1 MMNDLIAR
9 KRPPACRDDDAGT
22 VKRTMQPALR
32 AISGLHH
39 RSLVVDMTV
48 LATPDQLT
56 RDAAIDALGG
66 STMPASA
73 SGVQPGLPEAN
84 PNQPSIA
91 KAFASDPSL
100 VVPVIASLEEVLL
113 ARELRQQLKK
123 RYLDRPT
130 QPCSLWCVGID

>member
-1 MMNDLIAR
+1 MTDLIAR
-9 KRPPACRDDDAGT
+9 KRLPACRDDDAGT

-32 AISGLHH
+32 AVSGLHH
-39 RSLVVDMTV
+39 RSLVVDTTV
-48 LATPDQLT
+48 LAT
-56 RDAAIDALGG
+56 RDAAVDALGG

-73 SGVQPGLPEAN
+73 SGIQPRLPEAN

-130 QPCSLWCVGID
+130 LPCSLWCVGID

>member
-1 MMNDLIAR
+1 MD
-9 KRPPACRDDDAGT
+9 
-22 VKRTMQPALR
+22 
-32 AISGLHH
+32 S
-39 RSLVVDMTV
+39 TV
-48 LATPDQLT
+48 LATPDEVM
-56 RDAAIDALGG
+56 RDAAVDALGG

-73 SGVQPGLPEAN
+73 RGVQRRLPEAN

-100 VVPVIASLEEVLL
+100 VVPVKASLEEVVL

-123 RYLDRPT
+123 RYLDRPS